1 MNKDQKQLRDAYF
14 NMLFEQAAPMPAP
27 PAANPTAD
35 APMPPAGGEMPPTE
49 EDPIQSFIATLSPEQ
64 FPDLLIALGES
75 IKAQMAAEM
84 PPDASTAGMP
94 PEGAPPPQPV

>member
-27 PAANPTAD
+27 PAANPTA
-35 APMPPAGGEMPPTE
+35 AASMPPAE